1 LLALPSSQNE
11 AQSNETGGKEG
22 AAYDNANTNASSGA
36 LESWPA
42 DEGLFEFVGRG
53 VPLAPLAP
61 CIIRLR
67 DVDVAVPVAG
77 GFDVMVCVLTAP
89 ACARRS
95 SRSVSSRV
103 TGFHIISDPLRS
115 QEELALLFDM

>member
-1 LLALPSSQNE
+1 MKHKVMRQVAKRAQPMTMPTPMPALAP
-11 AQSNETGGKEG
+11 
-22 AAYDNANTNASSGA
+22 
-36 LESWPA
+36 LESRPA
-42 DEGLFEFVGRG
+42 DEELFEFVRRG

-61 CIIRLR
+61 CVIRLR

-77 GFDVMVCVLTAP
+77 GVDVMVCVPTAP
-89 ACARRS
+89 ACVRRS
-95 SRSVSSRV
+95 SQSVSSGV

>member
-1 LLALPSSQNE
+1 MKHKVMRQVAKRAQPMTMPTPLPALAP
-11 AQSNETGGKEG
+11 
-22 AAYDNANTNASSGA
+22 

-42 DEGLFEFVGRG
+42 DEGLFEFVGQG

-61 CIIRLR
+61 CVIRLR
-67 DVDVAVPVAG
+67 NVDVAVPVAG
-77 GFDVMVCVLTAP
+77 GVDVMVCVPTA

-95 SRSVSSRV
+95 SQSVSSGV
-103 TGFHIISDPLRS
+103 TGFRIISGPLRS

>member
-1 LLALPSSQNE
+1 MKHKVVRQATKRAQPMTMPTPMLALAP
-11 AQSNETGGKEG
+11 
-22 AAYDNANTNASSGA
+22 

-42 DEGLFEFVGRG
+42 DEGQFEFVGRG

-67 DVDVAVPVAG
+67 NVDVTVPVAG
-77 GFDVMVCVLTAP
+77 GFDVMVCVPTAP
-89 ACARRS
+89 ACARKS
-95 SRSVSSRV
+95 SRSVSSGV
-103 TGFHIISDPLRS
+103 TGFRIISDPLRS